1 MGPAK
6 KCTHASPQKE
16 QRPCTH
22 GLLVATGKEK
32 CVKKG
37 IPEVSLLDC
46 LSAVTIQRRVLHELL
61 VGGVGDEEDPPQN
74 DFLQLSRN
82 IEHQ

>member
-1 MGPAK
+1 MYARFCWWQGVMFK
-6 KCTHASPQKE
+6 KS
-16 QRPCTH
+16 
-22 GLLVATGKEK
+22 
-32 CVKKG
+32 

-46 LSAVTIQRRVLHELL
+46 LSAATIQRRVLHELL
-61 VGGVGDEEDPPQN
+61 VGGLGDEEDPSQN

>member
-1 MGPAK
+1 MYARFAG
-6 KCTHASPQKE
+6 
-16 QRPCTH
+16 
-22 GLLVATGKEK
+22 GKEK
-32 CVKKG
+32 HFKKS

-61 VGGVGDEEDPPQN
+61 VGGLGDEEDPSQN

-82 IEHQ
+82 I